1 MVKNEVELLGEKLA
15 KRAKEEKE
23 TFNKKVAENKKKAI
37 KEISATMEEVAES
50 IKKLDPEQV
59 EKEAKARRNKLAI
72 GAGVAAGIVGT
83 AIGFYIKNK
92 H

>member
-1 MVKNEVELLGEKLA
+1 MEEMTLREKMKKKAEKEKEVLGEKIA
-15 KRAKEEKE
+15 Q
-23 TFNKKVAENKKKAI
+23 NKKKAI

-83 AIGFYIKNK
+83 AIGFYLKNK